1 MNWFLQCIHH
11 HEPSRMLSLGNYNY
25 SKTISKQ
32 EWIQKVQSVYS
43 FTKLPWLKT
52 YDAMIEDVYDFYNKD
67 IPFHNHNHVYDVFQ
81 MGVLL
86 LTRNWE
92 VLYGI
97 TDNEIFTFCIALL
110 CHDIDHRG
118 HTNSDITKD
127 PSTYSYS
134 DDEISHIDSCN
145 SLSSLCS
152 TESYNERHH
161 ISFGKKLMK
170 KHDIAYDEILFTQLI
185 SFTDLIIHK
194 KFLERSKFINDK
206 NQTSHNH
213 DVLILLMKLADI
225 GHILRPWENHL
236 DFVFSMNK
244 ERSLPLDTKLL
255 ANDTIK
261 FNNMFLLP
269 LIQKMK
275 EINIGLHYALLKVY
289 DKNIERWDTIQ
300 SFIDKGKYIQ
310 YNFEI

>member
-1 MNWFLQCIHH
+1 
-11 HEPSRMLSLGNYNY
+11 
-25 SKTISKQ
+25 
-32 EWIQKVQSVYS
+32 
-43 FTKLPWLKT
+43 
-52 YDAMIEDVYDFYNKD
+52 
-67 IPFHNHNHVYDVFQ
+67 
-81 MGVLL
+81 
-86 LTRNWE
+86 
-92 VLYGI
+92 
-97 TDNEIFTFCIALL
+97 
-110 CHDIDHRG
+110 
-118 HTNSDITKD
+118 
-127 PSTYSYS
+127 
-134 DDEISHIDSCN
+134 
-145 SLSSLCS
+145 
-152 TESYNERHH
+152 
-161 ISFGKKLMK
+161 
-170 KHDIAYDEILFTQLI
+170 
-185 SFTDLIIHK
+185 
-194 KFLERSKFINDK
+194 
-206 NQTSHNH
+206 
-213 DVLILLMKLADI
+213 MKLADI